1 MVFLNFGIHL
11 DEIKLEIT
19 NQCFL
24 SCIHCSTNSCTNN
37 ASFLSLS
44 NIENIIRQAQALGAN
59 NISLSGGEPL
69 LYPDLKQV
77 IEMIA
82 NYGCRSTIYTSG
94 IAQIHPM
101 SPMSIDYLK
110 SFKSLNL
117 SNLIFSI
124 YSHKS
129 ENHDAITGVDGSFYT
144 TLTSLENALH
154 LGLETE
160 VHFVALKPIIDDLM
174 PLVKFLEKIGIK
186 KISVLRFVPQGRGKN
201 NSYNLLPDTK
211 DFVKL
216 SKVINSIRK
225 DKTIIECRTG
235 SPFNFLLLKKPT
247 PCNSGRTRM
256 IIDAEGF
263 AYPCDALKQFKS
275 KGLNNNNINFSSLT
289 EIIQTGNFFRLI
301 REAQLPDECLNCA
314 CVKKCMGGCLA
325 QRYLGDVKYRDP
337 ACLLLTQ
344 KEYTSDKIFPH
355 TPTKQGHS

>member
-1 MVFLNFGIHL
+1 MNFGIHL
-11 DEIKLEIT
+11 DEIKIEIT
-19 NQCFL
+19 NQCLL
-24 SCIHCSTNSCTNN
+24 SCVHCSTNSRTKN

-44 NIENIIRQAQALGAN
+44 NIESIIRQAQALGAK
-59 NISLSGGEPL
+59 NILLSGGEPL
-69 LYPDLKQV
+69 IYPDLERV

-82 NYGCRSTIYTSG
+82 KYGCKSTIYTSG
-94 IAQIHPM
+94 IAEIHPI
-101 SPMSIDYLK
+101 SPVAIEYLAK
-110 SFKSLNL
+110 LKSLNL
-117 SNLIFSI
+117 SHLIFSI
-124 YSHKS
+124 FSHKS
-129 ENHDAITGVDGSFYT
+129 ENHDAITGVGGSFEAT
-144 TLTSLENALH
+144 VTSIKNALQV
-154 LGLETE
+154 GLKTE

-174 PLVKFLEKIGIK
+174 PLVELLKKIGIK
-186 KISVLRFVPQGRGKN
+186 KMSVLRFVPQGRGKN
-201 NSYNLLPDTK
+201 NLHNLLPDTE
-211 DFVKL
+211 DFLKL

-225 DKTIIECRTG
+225 GKTSIECRIG
-235 SPFNFLLLKKPT
+235 SPFNFLMLKKPT

-325 QRYLGDVKYRDP
+325 QRYLVDVKYRDP
-337 ACLLLTQ
+337 ACLLTQ

-355 TPTKQGHS
+355 IPTKQGHS